1 LEVAICDL
9 KLGRGQIFTHGFF
22 RAWCI
27 NAFLCFKERK
37 SYTGEYLAHYYL
49 SVNAM
54 TQPMM
59 VREDQASYGG
69 EKS

>member
-1 LEVAICDL
+1 MKTLVPIELIATKIYL
-9 KLGRGQIFTHGFF
+9 
-22 RAWCI
+22 
-27 NAFLCFKERK
+27 
-37 SYTGEYLAHYYL
+37 GEYLAHYYL